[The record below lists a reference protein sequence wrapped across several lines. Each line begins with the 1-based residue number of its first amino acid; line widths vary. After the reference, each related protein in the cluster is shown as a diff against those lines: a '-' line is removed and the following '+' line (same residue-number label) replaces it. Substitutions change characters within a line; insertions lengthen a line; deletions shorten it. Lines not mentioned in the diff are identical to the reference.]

1 MRQIQPPNNC
11 VNKARIREV
20 AETLVRSVFVHLRRV
35 LAVVN
40 LDGKGYF
47 KKIAFFSNKDSD
59 LEKPRL
65 GFGFPCRE
73 KPSERDYV
81 AIMPPGIVKLRLRM
95 LMDTNWGF

>member
-20 AETLVRSVFVHLRRV
+20 AETLVRSVLIHLRCV

-40 LDGKGYF
+40 LD
-47 KKIAFFSNKDSD
+47 KIITFRNKDSD

-73 KPSERDYV
+73 KPSERDCV